1 MRSSA
6 MATNIGNAVLKTV
19 LATGAFAAV
28 HSLLASRVAKR
39 TAADLFGTTNA
50 DGWYR
55 VAYIAQSF
63 ATAGLLTR

>member
-6 MATNIGNAVLKTV
+6 MTTSIGKAVLKTV

-28 HSLLASRVAKR
+28 HSLLASRAVKR

-55 VAYIAQSF
+55 VAYIA
-63 ATAGLLTR
+63 

>member
-1 MRSSA
+1 

-50 DGWYR
+50 DGWSR